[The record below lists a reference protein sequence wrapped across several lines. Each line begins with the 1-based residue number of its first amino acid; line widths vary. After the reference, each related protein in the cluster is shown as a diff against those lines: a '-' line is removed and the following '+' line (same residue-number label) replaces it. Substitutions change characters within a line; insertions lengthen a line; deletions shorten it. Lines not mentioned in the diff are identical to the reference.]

1 MSQQASGKVGKKA
14 CTDLEEGIDTGP
26 SRSKSFHLALGPV
39 LLILG
44 CFICTSADAEESSLP
59 LSVLRVL
66 ARVTSSFHRWSG
78 GLLSGWGPSGACGR
92 GQFGAERLHLVVFSR
107 GNVPATLHTPPAPYH
122 GFHPQTQH
130 VTRAVNNST
139 SFETLPP
146 MFGSLLGKQRCL
158 HSDISWCEVL
168 TGTRCHQV
176 YLCAYL
182 SVVFKQQSW
191 KSMCYHLLG
200 K

>member
-1 MSQQASGKVGKKA
+1 MGGVPRSLWERSGV
-14 CTDLEEGIDTGP
+14 
-26 SRSKSFHLALGPV
+26 
-39 LLILG
+39 
-44 CFICTSADAEESSLP
+44 
-59 LSVLRVL
+59 
-66 ARVTSSFHRWSG
+66 
-78 GLLSGWGPSGACGR
+78 
-92 GQFGAERLHLVVFSR
+92 GAERLPIWLCFPR
-107 GNVPATLHTPPAPYH
+107 ANVPKAATSSGSPTMV
-122 GFHPQTQH
+122 FTPQTQH

-176 YLCAYL
+176 CLCAYL

-191 KSMCYHLLG
+191 KSCVTILWESKLALVNYLSHP
-200 K
+200 